1 MLFCKIEQT
10 LPEGSRRASALHGS
24 SRARQERT
32 RRHQVPVRVSNRVFK
47 AIVVLELAEA
57 SFAQHCAP
65 PLDGCGNLVG
75 VAQRGSIY
83 SRCLWLMLRTRA
95 RRFARAADA
104 LCPWSL
110 RRRLLCEACT
120 SCGLFGSRITLAL
133 GSQRGF
139 ILHLGALD
147 GPVKWLCL

>member
-24 SRARQERT
+24 SCFTQERKT
-32 RRHQVPVRVSNRVFK
+32 RHHGPFRVSNRISTAV
-47 AIVVLELAEA
+47 VVLELAEP

-95 RRFARAADA
+95 RRFARANDA
-104 LCPWSL
+104 LYLWSL

-139 ILHLGALD
+139 IVHLGALD

>member
-24 SRARQERT
+24 SCFTQERKT
-32 RRHQVPVRVSNRVFK
+32 RHHGPFRVSNRISTAV
-47 AIVVLELAEA
+47 VVLELAEP

-83 SRCLWLMLRTRA
+83 SRCLWLILRTRA
-95 RRFARAADA
+95 RRFARANDA
-104 LCPWSL
+104 LCLWSL

-139 ILHLGALD
+139 IVHLGALD

>member
-1 MLFCKIEQT
+1 MRQT
-10 LPEGSRRASALHGS
+10 RAEGPGSGAASHGS

-95 RRFARAADA
+95 RRFARANDA
-104 LCPWSL
+104 LCLWSL

-133 GSQRGF
+133 GYQRG
-139 ILHLGALD
+139 ILVHMDALD
-147 GPVKWLCL
+147 APAKWLGL